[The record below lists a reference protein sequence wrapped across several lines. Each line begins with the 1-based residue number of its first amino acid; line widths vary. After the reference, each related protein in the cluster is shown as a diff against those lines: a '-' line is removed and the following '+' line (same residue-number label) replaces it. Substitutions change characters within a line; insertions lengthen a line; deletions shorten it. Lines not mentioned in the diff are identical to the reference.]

1 EGASSGALS
10 SRRDSSSSKR
20 STEGLGRTI
29 APSRGD
35 RPGCREKNGVCAQGG
50 ESPRRSRTGLSDGQE
65 PERMSQQPF
74 SGGARAQAPKG
85 YRADASRIQYGIG
98 KYLGS
103 PHDPV
108 TRCGPPG
115 FQRLGIRD
123 EGGLYYHGPPSSRI
137 CGVSLPLQ
145 RSRRPLRGTARVEVR
160 L

>member
-1 EGASSGALS
+1 MTTVCPDCRLLTAAWSSAAVPTQTTPGPGAGGAPSEGASSGALS

-85 YRADASRIQYGIG
+85 YRADASRIQYG
-98 KYLGS
+98 
-103 PHDPV
+103 
-108 TRCGPPG
+108 
-115 FQRLGIRD
+115 
-123 EGGLYYHGPPSSRI
+123 
-137 CGVSLPLQ
+137 
-145 RSRRPLRGTARVEVR
+145 
-160 L
+160 